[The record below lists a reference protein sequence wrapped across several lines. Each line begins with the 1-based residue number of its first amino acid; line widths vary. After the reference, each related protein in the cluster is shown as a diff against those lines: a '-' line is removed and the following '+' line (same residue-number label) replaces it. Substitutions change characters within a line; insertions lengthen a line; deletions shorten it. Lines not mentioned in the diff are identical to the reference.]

1 MQLPSL
7 SSHQT
12 FSWPPHK
19 GSTVPTKQ
27 FLIAPH
33 PQPWQLLTCVLSAW
47 INLFWMF
54 HICGIHLQQVTFC
67 VWLLS
72 PCVTFSRSMYFVDC
86 YRYVFPLCS
95 GIIFRCRHTQC
106 AYFFVHWWAFGG
118 YPQIGCYEECCYGH
132 LKNHQTFPQWLHH
145 STFCWRRLSVPVP
158 SHPHQCLFSSFLK
171 IHYIYPNEYEV
182 KSHCGFDLHSLMTND
197 TEHVFLGLLAIR
209 ISSSEKCLLTSLAHF

>member
-1 MQLPSL
+1 MQPPSL

-95 GIIFRCRHTQC
+95 WMIFHCRHTPQC
-106 AYFFVHWWAFGG
+106 VNFFVHWWAFGG
-118 YPQIGCYEECCYGH
+118 IHKLAVMKNAVMDIWKTIKLFHSGCII
-132 LKNHQTFPQWLHH
+132 LRSADDVWVFQFLHIL
-145 STFCWRRLSVPVP
+145 TNVYFL
-158 SHPHQCLFSSFLK
+158 LF
-171 IHYIYPNEYEV
+171 
-182 KSHCGFDLHSLMTND
+182 
-197 TEHVFLGLLAIR
+197 
-209 ISSSEKCLLTSLAHF
+209 